1 VIAKI
6 LRLHQIL
13 LGHTMDEAN
22 RLHEIPEHRTA
33 ELLEL
38 LADYSGK
45 AVIWCSYDFNVR
57 KVASALTREYGPQAV
72 ARFWGGNV
80 ATREDEE
87 RAFRTNPACRFM
99 IATQSAGGRGR
110 TWEEADLV
118 VYFSSTNNLE
128 HRDQSE
134 QRVQGINKERQ
145 VDYIDLI
152 APATVEPKI
161 LTALRAK
168 MDLASQLV
176 GDEWRDWVV

>member
-1 VIAKI
+1 
-6 LRLHQIL
+6 
-13 LGHTMDEAN
+13 
-22 RLHEIPEHRTA
+22 
-33 ELLEL
+33 
-38 LADYSGK
+38 
-45 AVIWCSYDFNVR
+45 
-57 KVASALTREYGPQAV
+57 
-72 ARFWGGNV
+72 
-80 ATREDEE
+80 
-87 RAFRTNPACRFM
+87 
-99 IATQSAGGRGR
+99 
-110 TWEEADLV
+110 
-118 VYFSSTNNLE
+118 LE